1 MKVLAHNRRGRY
13 DYEIQD
19 KLVAGLVLTG
29 PEVKSAK
36 QGQVSLQGSYISQRE
51 GELYLVGA
59 HFTPYQHAAG
69 DQDPTRARK
78 LLMHRQQIDTLL
90 GDASGMKAVP
100 LTLVLEKG
108 LVKLEIGVG
117 RARKKI
123 DKREVIKKRDQELE
137 ARRAARAWRRSHSQ
151 K

>member
-51 GELYLVGA
+51 GELYLISA
-59 HFTPYQHAAG
+59 HFTPYRQAAG
-69 DQDPTRARK
+69 EQDPTRSRK
-78 LLMHRQQIDTLL
+78 LLMHRKQIDTLL
-90 GDASGMKAVP
+90 GDASGLKAVP
-100 LTLVLEKG
+100 LALVLEKG

-117 RARKKI
+117 RGRKKI

-137 ARRAARAWRRSHSQ
+137 ARRAARA
-151 K
+151 